1 MKGLTMPTCGTSAVD
16 AFGEYQRR
24 EYFPALDGA
33 RAICV
38 LGVICCHM
46 ADSRWWAWL
55 SGGLGVNVFFVLSG
69 FLITTLAVREERA
82 KGRVSLG
89 AFYVR
94 RSMRIFPLYY
104 LALAV
109 YAGLIY
115 FTSWSASARDNFTA
129 ALPAYLLYFQEV
141 PFAQDVIAAG
151 RHSPFAHSW
160 SLGIEEKYYLVWPVL
175 GFVACRGRA
184 GARLAL
190 AIGLCIVLTAGQSVG
205 RLGPVVADW
214 SLNFLLYPYSQILCG
229 CVLALLLDRPD
240 WFRRLRVLGSIPG
253 TVASAIVFA
262 ALQLAYN
269 PFGTQA
275 PELVVLHTIAATA
288 LVGSLVLGGGWLTRA
303 LSTRPLL
310 FLGRMS
316 YGMYLF
322 HALGISL
329 AQKLV
334 HPATGR
340 FDLALLSFA
349 LAVGAS
355 VAVAFLSSIL
365 VERPCIRL
373 GRAWAKRIASPSHP
387 AASSSTVAPFGASA
401 GAVVATA

>member
-1 MKGLTMPTCGTSAVD
+1 MSACGVPAAD
-16 AFGEYQRR
+16 AFDEYQRR

-33 RAICV
+33 RAVCV

-82 KGRVSLG
+82 NGRVSLG
-89 AFYVR
+89 AFYIR

-104 LALAV
+104 VALAV

-129 ALPAYLLYFQEV
+129 ALPAYLFYFQEV
-141 PFAQDVIAAG
+141 PFAQDVVAAG

-175 GFVACRGRA
+175 GFVACRGLA

-190 AIGLCIVLTAGQSVG
+190 AIGLCLVLTAGQSVG
-205 RLGPVVADW
+205 RLGPAVADW
-214 SLNFLLYPYSQILCG
+214 SLNFILYPYSQILCG

-240 WFRRLRVLGSIPG
+240 WFRRLRVLGSAPG
-253 TVASAIVFA
+253 TVATVLVFA

-269 PFGTQA
+269 PFGTKA
-275 PELVVLHTIAATA
+275 PELVVLHTLAATA

-303 LSTRPLL
+303 LSGRPML
-310 FLGRMS
+310 FLGRLS

-334 HPATGR
+334 PARTGR

-355 VAVAFLSSIL
+355 VAVAFLLSIL

-373 GRAWAKRIASPSHP
+373 GRAWAKRIAATPKP
-387 AASSSTVAPFGASA
+387 AAATPMEAPFATSA
-401 GAVVATA
+401 GAVVVTS